1 MQYFLLNLPEN
12 IFGGEFMK
20 KCIVDVLSVSLMVMG
35 VIYICENKTKLMN
48 MLKKPM
54 EQMVNGN

>member
-1 MQYFLLNLPEN
+1 
-12 IFGGEFMK
+12 MK

-48 MLKKPM
+48 MIKKPM